1 MNAKLLL
8 TVSALL
14 LWLVTTDVAAR
25 QVSSTYFIVD
35 CSGCSDTQKK
45 GRAIVEPW
53 DSLLGDASRRT
64 FNVDVTDFHRKR
76 IIRYQ
81 ITLVRVYRTGG
92 IARAAKLVSVPSSKQ
107 LEFSKALEVVETL
120 LFFGPDDDDFGGVDP
135 IPTHYRSAFDLVGD
149 NGSQELLFSDMFNNT
164 QWPDTAS
171 ELLAGSTIKDALESA
186 TQMLLDFLGQDIKVV
201 TEAFDGTII
210 IVEGDLIQGQDGKI
224 RVLWQVAENGLR
236 LADGNILN
244 ESTGSSGTS
253 IAGRGRTS
261 ADQLYNGLSG
271 RGFRITIRTTA
282 TTESSCTWT
291 FSCTGSECTL
301 TMRGG
306 C

>member
-1 MNAKLLL
+1 MSLRDRFPAH
-8 TVSALL
+8 TS
-14 LWLVTTDVAAR
+14 
-25 QVSSTYFIVD
+25 SSTAV
-35 CSGCSDTQKK
+35 G
-45 GRAIVEPW
+45 A
-53 DSLLGDASRRT
+53 
-64 FNVDVTDFHRKR
+64 VTRRKR
-76 IIRYQ
+76 AG
-81 ITLVRVYRTGG
+81 LSLSLG
-92 IARAAKLVSVPSSKQ
+92 IASSAMPHAGLSTWTLQISTAKESSDIKLRWFGSIGPVELRGLRNWSQVPSSKQ